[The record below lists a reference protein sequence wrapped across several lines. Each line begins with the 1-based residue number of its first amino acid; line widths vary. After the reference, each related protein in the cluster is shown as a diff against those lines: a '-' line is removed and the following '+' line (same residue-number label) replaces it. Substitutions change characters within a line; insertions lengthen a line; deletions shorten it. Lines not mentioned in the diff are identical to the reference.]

1 MPKICYNT
9 NMRIFLT
16 IFLLLLF
23 VSSAFAKVPENL
35 NGSLPDGVFKK
46 NHRGQFVQYNNKGKK
61 IGVYEFE
68 SGKFV
73 KIK

>member
-9 NMRIFLT
+9 SMRIFLT
-16 IFLLLLF
+16 LFLMLIF
-23 VSSAFAKVPENL
+23 VSGAIAKVPENL
-35 NGSLPDGVFKK
+35 NGSLPSGVFKK
-46 NHRGQFVQYNNKGKK
+46 NYRGQFVQYNNKGKK
-61 IGVYEFE
+61 IGVYEMK